1 MTRTDTFPQ
10 VKCICKSQESSKS
23 CICTL
28 KVVKE
33 AMGIQEIAEMI
44 INHFLNNLD
53 YKSKIWDRSV
63 VG

>member
-53 YKSKIWDRSV
+53 YKSKI
-63 VG
+63 